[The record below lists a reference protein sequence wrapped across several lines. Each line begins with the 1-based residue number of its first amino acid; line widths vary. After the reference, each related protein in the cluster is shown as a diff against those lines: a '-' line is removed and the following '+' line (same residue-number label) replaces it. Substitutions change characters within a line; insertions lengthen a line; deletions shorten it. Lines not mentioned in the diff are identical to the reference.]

1 MNVACIFLGISV
13 KWSEEG
19 NINSTREISS
29 GDCTTWGN
37 IKDLFLPS
45 SLAADSHA
53 EHESLFYISA
63 SAFIFLLCN
72 VSSVFHIINEQLVTT
87 SPLCR
92 DLMWHCRALTPPASS
107 EHLVPWPVA
116 RRDYRSTLFPS
127 AALSPLA
134 ATISYTDTE
143 FI

>member
-1 MNVACIFLGISV
+1 MNLACIFLRISV

-29 GDCTTWGN
+29 GDCTTQGN

-45 SLAADSHA
+45 SLAEDSHA
-53 EHESLFYISA
+53 ELESFFYISA
-63 SAFIFLLCN
+63 SAFIFLLRN
-72 VSSVFHIINEQLVTT
+72 VSLVFHIINEQLVTT

-92 DLMWHCRALTPPASS
+92 HLMCHCRALAPPAST
-107 EHLVPWPVA
+107 ERLVPWPVA
-116 RRDYRSTLFPS
+116 CRDYRSTLFPS